1 MSIFNFTNN
10 RRQINN
16 IDGKTFKEERN
27 RIVNMWNFMISFDNY
42 FLFSDT
48 KPFTYNVKS
57 VILPKY
63 SMKTY
68 KRYYKGAEL
77 SFPIRRVC
85 DGTFDVVFYGREDV
99 INALNDVATNVC
111 TDSNVNLNLNN
122 YSITYGTTARGY
134 ETLLDTLSIDVIQ
147 LPNTLENSNWIK
159 YTFVKP
165 VLVSIEY
172 NALNVESNSL
182 LEITC
187 TFQYQDFRITSD
199 SVFISSEK
207 SLGYGFGGGSSNVDN
222 LYHPEGNA
230 DPGDA
235 KIVNEK

>member
-1 MSIFNFTNN
+1 MSIFNFTND

-57 VILPKY
+57 VTLPKY

-68 KRYYKGAEL
+68 KRYYKGAER

-99 INALNDVATNVC
+99 INVLNDVATNVC

-134 ETLLDTLSIDVIQ
+134 ETILDTLSIDVIQ

-199 SVFISSEK
+199 STFK
-207 SLGYGFGGGSSNVDN
+207 SYGGRINYGFDDSSVNVGYSFN
-222 LYHPEGNA
+222 PEGNV
-230 DPGDA
+230 DPGNI
-235 KIVNEK
+235 KIVNK